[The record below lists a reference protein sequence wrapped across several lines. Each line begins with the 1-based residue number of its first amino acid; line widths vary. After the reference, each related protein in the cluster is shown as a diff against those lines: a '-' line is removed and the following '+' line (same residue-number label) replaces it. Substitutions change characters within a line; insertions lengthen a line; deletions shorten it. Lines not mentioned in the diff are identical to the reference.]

1 MRRIIRTIGATL
13 AIVGV
18 TATLIAPGVFSAMGT
33 RSGGETISDA
43 QPIIT
48 PAGGPYFSKLD
59 PASHYNVKI
68 DNTGDGVEDVAYR
81 WQWALAHLD
90 APGASA
96 ELEVEGDQTTL
107 VAGPS
112 AELEVGDDGTVL
124 VA

>member
-1 MRRIIRTIGATL
+1 MRRIIGTIGATL

-18 TATLIAPGVFSAMGT
+18 MATFIAPGVFGAMGT

-43 QPIIT
+43 QPITT

-59 PASHYNVKI
+59 PAAYYNVKI

-81 WQWALAHLD
+81 WHSALAHFD

-96 ELEVEGDQTTL
+96 ELEVEGDSATL

-112 AELEVGDDGTVL
+112 AELEVGDDGAIL